1 MVRGLVSIVVPVY
14 NTVEYVEE
22 CIKSVLNQT
31 YTNWEL
37 ILVNDGSTDG
47 SEIICE
53 QYTAGDD
60 RIKLIHQKNG
70 GQSKAR
76 NEALTLCSGEF
87 YVFLDSDDRLTNEA
101 LTVLQKAIIDDE
113 ADISC
118 GVITKFSKNR
128 KKCIYKTN
136 KNYVLDSIEACKSM
150 FVQNGLDSNTV
161 AKMYRAHLW
170 ENIRF
175 PEGTIFEDVPIMYKI
190 ILRSDK
196 VAFCQECV
204 YEQRSRDGS
213 TTRMEYSDKRKVYV
227 DYAINVYKDVKKM
240 LPELE
245 KEAYVYYLTAVI
257 DNYISISCSRNLKRY
272 KLYRHELYCIIQKN
286 KKVIKEYACLSR
298 MLIRINIC
306 RLGVGRLSY
315 RLYQKVK

>member
-1 MVRGLVSIVVPVY
+1 
-14 NTVEYVEE
+14 
-22 CIKSVLNQT
+22 
-31 YTNWEL
+31 
-37 ILVNDGSTDG
+37 
-47 SEIICE
+47 
-53 QYTAGDD
+53 
-60 RIKLIHQKNG
+60 
-70 GQSKAR
+70 
-76 NEALTLCSGEF
+76 
-87 YVFLDSDDRLTNEA
+87 
-101 LTVLQKAIIDDE
+101 
-113 ADISC
+113 
-118 GVITKFSKNR
+118 
-128 KKCIYKTN
+128 
-136 KNYVLDSIEACKSM
+136 M
-150 FVQNGLDSNTV
+150 FVQNGLDSNTF
-161 AKMYRAHLW
+161 AKMYRAYLW

-240 LPELE
+240 VPELE
-245 KEAYVYYLTAVI
+245 QEAYVYYLTAVI

-306 RLGVGRLSY
+306 RLGVGKLSY

>member
-1 MVRGLVSIVVPVY
+1 MAHML
-14 NTVEYVEE
+14 E
-22 CIKSVLNQT
+22 KSHIMT
-31 YTNWEL
+31 
-37 ILVNDGSTDG
+37 G
-47 SEIICE
+47 
-53 QYTAGDD
+53 
-60 RIKLIHQKNG
+60 K
-70 GQSKAR
+70 
-76 NEALTLCSGEF
+76 
-87 YVFLDSDDRLTNEA
+87 
-101 LTVLQKAIIDDE
+101 
-113 ADISC
+113 
-118 GVITKFSKNR
+118 
-128 KKCIYKTN
+128 
-136 KNYVLDSIEACKSM
+136 EACEKM
-150 FVQNGLDSNTV
+150 FLQEELDSNTV
-161 AKMYRAHLW
+161 AKMYNASLW

-240 LPELE
+240 VPELE
-245 KEAYVYYLTAVI
+245 QEAYVYYLTAVI